1 MRTAWSGI
9 VAVALIAASS
19 GCARQ
24 DRRQPAPAAPAAT
37 TVPQAADSIRIVSS
51 SPSGNPPLRIGQKV
65 VFGLEVEYT
74 LSSAESATVGLVL
87 QRAEGEQRVLA
98 SETRAVHKGKGRE
111 LLTKEIEVPDTKA
124 ITAFTPL
131 IPQGASGSNVVAGR
145 TFAVAKP

>member
-1 MRTAWSGI
+1 MRTAWAEI

-24 DRRQPAPAAPAAT
+24 DRRPAPAAPAAT

-131 IPQGASGSNVVAGR
+131 IPQGASGTNVVAGR